1 MCYFF
6 PTCMFQSPLIFLL
19 ILFIFLFYLL
29 FVYYFFPSNI
39 SFNFILGAMSY
50 PPFTLEVD
58 FLMLSEKS
66 HGISAPHLTHTHTY
80 TPAWTCSN
88 PLGAEIAA
96 APPPVLFFFLSYRI
110 LAFFFFISSQLPVQK
125 SMFCYTGWSDSNA
138 GDISPTARCTKNCS
152 SKIPLC

>member
-96 APPPVLFFFLSYRI
+96 APPPVLFFFFVL
-110 LAFFFFISSQLPVQK
+110 
-125 SMFCYTGWSDSNA
+125 
-138 GDISPTARCTKNCS
+138 
-152 SKIPLC
+152 